1 MDNYFEK
8 FDNYTTLGA
17 IKMFQNNKNFHITD
31 VIFRPPI
38 DFIKKYFL
46 KLGFLDGF
54 EGFIWAMLGNFSTF
68 VKYLK
73 FYNLKKKKN
82 G

>member
-1 MDNYFEK
+1 
-8 FDNYTTLGA
+8 
-17 IKMFQNNKNFHITD
+17 MFQNNKKFHITD

-38 DFIKKYFL
+38 DFIKKYLF

-54 EGFIWAMLGNFSTF
+54 EGFIWAMFGAFSTF

-73 FYNLKKKKN
+73 FYN
-82 G
+82 